1 MNDMKKLSMLA
12 AGVAVLSLCA
22 CTEANEFTPSTNN
35 STKKITEIKVSAN
48 PSALGSRTDFTIE
61 YDNYG
66 APTANYGKVK
76 WVSTDQLYFF
86 KEGTNSNP
94 QIFNCG
100 ADDKTQYSEEPQSQ
114 YDWNYFK
121 VDEKSKGLDVGENYY
136 AYFFPDK
143 LKQETESCETFI
155 VNNHLRFAAGGYT
168 NANSVLHTFMSDYDL
183 LMSSD
188 PRATADMKT
197 EPTPV
202 PVLAQ
207 KDMEAIYMDHA
218 FALVAVDLKCNGMG
232 NYSDYHEMPYYSSA
246 HLHAY
251 SDDAMEKYCFA
262 KKYVIDSDG
271 VLTFSNPNY
280 IASNFD
286 FRSYYYLTFEGFDKE
301 FTKPLD
307 VEEVHRK
314 VPNYSFYFLVHPTA
328 SVKKLAIKVYTHS
341 RTLAEPYHAEDITKS
356 VYLTF
361 PESVN
366 FVPGNCYHFGLNV
379 NYDPDKEFEGKDFN
393 YLTHWKSNHKT
404 ITLASYP
411 TGMKPSVI
419 KYDNQ

>member
-1 MNDMKKLSMLA
+1 MLA
-12 AGVAVLSLCA
+12 AGVAVLSICA

-35 STKKITEIKVSAN
+35 GTKKITEIKVSAN

-86 KEGTNSNP
+86 KKGTNSNP

-100 ADDKTQYSEEPQSQ
+100 DDDKTQYSEEPQSQ

-121 VDEKSKGLDVGENYY
+121 VDEKSKGLDVDENYY
-136 AYFFPDK
+136 AYFFPER
-143 LKQETESCETFI
+143 LKQGTKSCEAFV
-155 VNNHLRFAAGGYT
+155 VNNHLRFALGGT
-168 NANSVLHTFMSDYDL
+168 ANSVLHTFMSDYDL

-202 PVLAQ
+202 SVLAQ

-251 SDDAMEKYCFA
+251 SDDDMKEYCFA
-262 KKYVIDSDG
+262 KNYEIDAKG

-286 FRSYYYLTFEGFDKE
+286 DQGNYYYLTSTGFDKE
-301 FTKPLD
+301 FTHAGFN
-307 VEEVHRK
+307 EYEHQK
-314 VPNYSFYFLVHPTA
+314 VPNYSFYFLVHPTN
-328 SVKKLAIKVYTHS
+328 SVKKLAIKVNTES
-341 RTLAEPYHAEDITKS
+341 RTESDPNNPEKITKS

-361 PESVN
+361 SKSVD

-379 NYDPDKEFEGKDFN
+379 NYDPDEEFKDDDFS
-393 YLTHWKSNHKT
+393 YLTHWKNNNKT
-404 ITLASYP
+404 ITLAYYP
-411 TGMKPSVI
+411 TGMKPSDI

>member
-1 MNDMKKLSMLA
+1 MNDMKKLSILA
-12 AGVAVLSLCA
+12 AGVAVLSICA

-35 STKKITEIKVSAN
+35 GTKKITEIKVSAN

-66 APTANYGKVK
+66 TPTANYGKVK

-100 ADDKTQYSEEPQSQ
+100 DDDKKQYSEEPQSQ

-121 VDEKSKGLDVGENYY
+121 VDENSKGLDVGEYYY
-136 AYFFPDK
+136 AYFFPK
-143 LKQETESCETFI
+143 ALNQEKKSCETFI
-155 VNNHLRFAAGGYT
+155 VNNSLRFAPGGYA

-183 LMSSD
+183 LMSSGS
-188 PRATADMKT
+188 RTTANMGKV
-197 EPTPV
+197 PTPV
-202 PVLAQ
+202 SVLAQ

-232 NYSDYHEMPYYSSA
+232 NFSDYLEMPYYSSA

-251 SDDAMEKYCFA
+251 SDNDRLTYCFA
-262 KKYVIDSDG
+262 KKYEIDSKG
-271 VLTFSNPNY
+271 VLTFSEPNY
-280 IASNFD
+280 IASNYD
-286 FRSYYYLTFEGFDKE
+286 DDYYYFLTPSDFKAGFAQSESDK
-301 FTKPLD
+301 KD
-307 VEEVHRK
+307 HKK

-328 SVKKLAIKVYTHS
+328 SVRNLAIKVITHS
-341 RTLAEPYHAEDITKS
+341 RLSDKPSHIEEITKS

-361 PESVN
+361 PEPVN

-379 NYDPDKEFEGKDFN
+379 NYDPDEEFKDNNFS
-393 YLTHWKSNHKT
+393 YLTHWKNNNKT

-411 TGMKPSVI
+411 TGMKPSTI
-419 KYDNQ
+419 EYTNQ

>member
-1 MNDMKKLSMLA
+1 MKKLSILA
-12 AGVAVLSLCA
+12 AGVAVLSICA

-35 STKKITEIKVSAN
+35 GTKITEIKVSAN

-61 YDNYG
+61 YDNFG
-66 APTANYGKVK
+66 EPTANYGKVK

-100 ADDKTQYSEEPQSQ
+100 DDDKTQYSEEPESQ

-136 AYFFPDK
+136 AYFFPK
-143 LKQETESCETFI
+143 ELNQEKNSCETFI
-155 VNNHLRFAAGGYT
+155 VNNHLRFASGAYA

-183 LMSSD
+183 LMSSGS
-188 PRATADMKT
+188 RTTANMGKV
-197 EPTPV
+197 PTPV

-251 SDDAMEKYCFA
+251 AYSDEEKKEYCFA
-262 KKYVIDSDG
+262 KNYVIDSDG

-286 FRSYYYLTFEGFDKE
+286 DMNYYYLTSLGFNQE
-301 FTKPLD
+301 FTHADFDEKD
-307 VEEVHRK
+307 HKK

-328 SVKKLAIKVYTHS
+328 SVKELVIKVITRS
-341 RTLAEPYHAEDITKS
+341 RTSDKPNNPEQITKS

-361 PESVN
+361 SGSVN

-379 NYDPDKEFEGKDFN
+379 NYDPDKEFEGEDFN
-393 YLTHWKSNHKT
+393 YLTHWKNNNKT